1 MNRAALASLIG
12 QLPKAQRERAGRIIV
27 HAEKLGWTNI
37 GMWTEDAPADIADLV
52 GNDAKGKFD
61 FLPDEEPESQA
72 GTKDDDA

>member
-37 GMWTEDAPADIADLV
+37 DLWNVDAAPDIADLV
-52 GNDAKGKFD
+52 GNDPRGEFD